1 MPIKSP
7 VTGEDGFTVK
17 EIADEYG
24 CTYEQLVYYLGK
36 KNFLDKYNKFTMGA
50 INQRYVECFSNGQ
63 KYITQYGRCKLLL
76 IDKMSYYDT
85 LYHKDIVSRVN
96 VETKKEL
103 RRYLDLSSYCNKI
116 QSELKQCTQK
126 YNITLDELRN
136 AKMYIKQLE
145 EGIMNKVS
153 APQNMPSIKTCIWNF
168 DNDYLTITDRADNII
183 RIPLTGP
190 SDLWLVGINSYGNI
204 TWTTEEMCYAVDT
217 LTDKFSFTKYELQL
231 LCKALAQYV
240 NDNYKVDFYD
250 NENLQINNIGII
262 LTIFAQTIFEL
273 PKQQINFI
281 LIDTP

>member
-7 VTGEDGFTVK
+7 ITGEDCFTLR
-17 EIADEYG
+17 EIINEDG
-24 CTYEQLVYYLGK
+24 NTYEVFCDCLREQKLLDN
-36 KNFLDKYNKFTMGA
+36 KNNFTNEA
-50 INQRYVECFSNGQ
+50 IRQRYIENFDNGQ
-63 KYITQYGRCKLLL
+63 LYITQYGRCKLLL
-76 IDKMSYYDT
+76 YDKMTCSRNFYPRT
-85 LYHKDIVSRVN
+85 VSSKLN
-96 VETKKEL
+96 LATKTEL
-103 RRYLDLSSYCNKI
+103 TRYLELTRYCNKL
-116 QSELKQCTQK
+116 QSQLDKCTQN
-126 YNITLDELRN
+126 YNSTLDELRN

-145 EGIMNKVS
+145 EGIMNEVF
-153 APQNMPSIKTCIWNF
+153 APQNIPSIKTCIWNF

-281 LIDTP
+281 LIDMP